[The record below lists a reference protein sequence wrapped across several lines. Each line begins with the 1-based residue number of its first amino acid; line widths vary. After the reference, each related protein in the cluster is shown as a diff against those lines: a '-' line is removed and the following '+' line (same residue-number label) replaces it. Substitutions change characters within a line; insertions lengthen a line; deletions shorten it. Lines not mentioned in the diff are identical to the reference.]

1 MQLFIIFG
9 FSSLAKEEKPELF
22 RLKEYFEEKPEL
34 FRLKEYFK
42 LFSFSLQK
50 K

>member
-1 MQLFIIFG
+1 MELYIPGLKFIQLFIIFG
-9 FSSLAKEEKPELF
+9 FSSSAK
-22 RLKEYFEEKPEL
+22 EEKPEL

>member
-1 MQLFIIFG
+1 MELYIPGLKFIQLFIIFG
-9 FSSLAKEEKPELF
+9 FSSSAKEEKPELF
-22 RLKEYFEEKPEL
+22 RLKEYFE
-34 FRLKEYFK
+34 